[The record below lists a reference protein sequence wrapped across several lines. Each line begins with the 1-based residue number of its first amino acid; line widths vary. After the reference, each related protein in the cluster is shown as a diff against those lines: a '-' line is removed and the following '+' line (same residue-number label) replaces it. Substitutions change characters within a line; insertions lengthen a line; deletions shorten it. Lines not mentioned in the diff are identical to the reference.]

1 LVSRLNSPNVDIFL
15 LLLLLLPSLAS
26 SSRLRRVAANGEKG
40 TRSLARLGSS
50 STHVKR
56 VFNYRAD
63 GGERDQQSARRG
75 REPKRRAEN
84 EKLEP
89 LAAARV
95 KKKKKKEEKARD
107 GSKNVIFSKKIPE
120 DPTLY
125 HQSMTPAF
133 ILSAAFKNKT
143 WRKCC
148 ASKKKIISSRNQNRA
163 GFYPQAFFLLFF
175 LNPLRNLQFPSCIQM
190 YYRSTHLVVK

>member
-1 LVSRLNSPNVDIFL
+1 MEELVLVEQGNFFSDFSGLSFFL
-15 LLLLLLPSLAS
+15 LRRFFCLTRKSFWFRASIPQMLIFFFFFFFFPLAS

-89 LAAARV
+89 LAAAAARV
-95 KKKKKKEEKARD
+95 KKRRRRRREGE
-107 GSKNVIFSKKIPE
+107 
-120 DPTLY
+120 
-125 HQSMTPAF
+125 Q
-133 ILSAAFKNKT
+133 
-143 WRKCC
+143 KC
-148 ASKKKIISSRNQNRA
+148 N
-163 GFYPQAFFLLFF
+163 LF
-175 LNPLRNLQFPSCIQM
+175 
-190 YYRSTHLVVK
+190 

>member
-1 LVSRLNSPNVDIFL
+1 MLIFFFFFF
-15 LLLLLLPSLAS
+15 PLAS

-95 KKKKKKEEKARD
+95 KKKKKAR
-107 GSKNVIFSKKIPE
+107 GSKNVIFSKKILE

-125 HQSMTPAF
+125 HQSMTPAL

-148 ASKKKIISSRNQNRA
+148 ASKKKKLFLPVIRTELV
-163 GFYPQAFFLLFF
+163 FYPQAFFF
-175 LNPLRNLQFPSCIQM
+175 LIRCVTCSS
-190 YYRSTHLVVK
+190 RVVSRCTTVRPI

>member
-1 LVSRLNSPNVDIFL
+1 LVSRLNSPNVDIFLL

-125 HQSMTPAF
+125 HQSMTPAL
-133 ILSAAFKNKT
+133 ILSVAFKNKT

-148 ASKKKIISSRNQNRA
+148 ASKKKVISSRNQNRA
-163 GFYPQAFFLLFF
+163 VFYSQAFFLFIIF
-175 LNPLRNLQFPSCIQM
+175 
-190 YYRSTHLVVK
+190 